1 MFKKILNF
9 MNDDMVFY
17 YDRSYPIEKGYTE
30 NEKVLCTKWR
40 ARRRLVA
47 DWWRL
52 CYRQGLSKYF

>member
-30 NEKVLCTKWR
+30 NEKVLCAKWR
-40 ARRRLVA
+40 ARCRLVA